1 MAVAGRERREM
12 LDRYTQVTRAERAA
26 AEARLLDLGDF

>member
-1 MAVAGRERREM
+1 MSIAGWERREM
-12 LDRYTQVTRAERAA
+12 LDRYTQVTKSERAA